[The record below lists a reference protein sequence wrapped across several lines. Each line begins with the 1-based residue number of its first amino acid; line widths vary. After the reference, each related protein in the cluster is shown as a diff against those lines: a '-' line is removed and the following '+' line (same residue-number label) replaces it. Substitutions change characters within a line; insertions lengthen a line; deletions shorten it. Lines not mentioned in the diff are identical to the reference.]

1 MVPSSPSS
9 SLSAAESLL
18 GVLEDGRERIRSLRR
33 THLLLDDLIA
43 LEGDSLVLQGPT
55 NSPEPPVRSTRADVM
70 AYEEQLT
77 QALDPDLLDT
87 LEDPPIEPPV
97 RGSDTSLSTSL
108 QDEKVDSPPPPE
120 ATEGEADSSDPTQPP
135 VRTETLSKGEMDAQA
150 RADARA
156 RSAAEI
162 RSLSMAAEA
171 TAAEVDSQSREEQD
185 DAYRMASDLGVAAVQ
200 IMATGETR
208 EVRERVAIGEASDED
223 LNDEVERTSQ
233 STESGGL
240 QIDVLIPEVELEDDA
255 HLPELTDSAL
265 PFSSLTGLEVKDTIE
280 PGLIARFL
288 GVARAA
294 ESRGDLQEAI
304 VAYGDALD
312 VNGELDIAWLG
323 RGRCRTEL
331 GDFGAALS
339 DLKRAQTIAPGSPEA
354 VLEMGHL
361 YYARKAYLQAIHYYG
376 ESLAIEPNSAIALA
390 RRGLCHH
397 YMDEPVEALRDLQ
410 QAMEIDPDLPQLSS
424 SLDMVKQSTTLSL

>member
-1 MVPSSPSS
+1 MEDEESDST
-9 SLSAAESLL
+9 SLQEATPEEEES
-18 GVLEDGRERIRSLRR
+18 VD
-33 THLLLDDLIA
+33 
-43 LEGDSLVLQGPT
+43 PT
-55 NSPEPPVRSTRADVM
+55 EPPVRAENRS
-70 AYEEQLT
+70 
-77 QALDPDLLDT
+77 
-87 LEDPPIEPPV
+87 
-97 RGSDTSLSTSL
+97 RG
-108 QDEKVDSPPPPE
+108 EI
-120 ATEGEADSSDPTQPP
+120 
-135 VRTETLSKGEMDAQA
+135 DAQA

-156 RSAAEI
+156 RSAEEI
-162 RSLSMAAEA
+162 RSLSLSAEGRAAEL
-171 TAAEVDSQSREEQD
+171 DSLSRDDQD
-185 DAYRMASDLGVAAVQ
+185 DAYRLASGLGVAAVQ

-208 EVRERVAIGEASDED
+208 EVRERVAIGEATNED
-223 LNDEVERTSQ
+223 MNDEVERTSG

-240 QIDVLIPEVELEDDA
+240 QVDVLIPEVELEDDA

-288 GVARAA
+288 GVARSA

-304 VAYGDALD
+304 IAYGDALD
-312 VNGELDIAWLG
+312 VNGDLDIAWLG

-339 DLKRAQTIAPGSPEA
+339 DLKRAQTIAPDSPEA

-410 QAMEIDPDLPQLSS
+410 DAMEIDPDLPQLSS